1 MSIATNMSLD
11 ELIALDQVPTL
22 PETAIRVIQVAQQ
35 ADPHIEDLVD
45 VVRTDPAI
53 AGRILMFSNS
63 ALFGLRS
70 RCSSIEAAILLL
82 GTRLV
87 RTLVLGFSLAQQTKQ
102 PNVSG
107 PWFRRLWKESLFQ
120 ASAAEIFGE
129 RVNPAEAPSWF
140 LGGLLQDIGHLAML
154 NVFGDHYVEHVLEPQ
169 NSRARVELEAEHFG
183 FTHVEVSVALCR
195 RWGLDD
201 ELVNAIS
208 THHSRTANVSQPY
221 STLMCDGLPGAACCS
236 EYLTKVATRL
246 DENRT
251 NVESFMIG
259 AFGITPVELSSV
271 LADVGRRSTELAAG
285 FSVEIGNLPPCE
297 QILAKAQSV
306 LVNIAVENHLKTLTL
321 SCSPGG
327 KAVAN
332 KAISS
337 VNEDLSREKT
347 KWLDVESML
356 YNATYLN
363 DVLPTELNEAQS
375 QDKLVGL
382 LQIELPEGVELDN
395 PLRTIPELSTQEL
408 VKLIKSHVRPSD
420 QIVRY
425 SSSSFIALLPG
436 INIDV
441 LSRIAHELSDC
452 LNEQLTLS
460 SEIDQKVKIGGVVV
474 IPAGRTAASSDLVI
488 SSLQTATR
496 QAQNAISQ
504 ISMLAVIG
512 KKTQPLAGSA
522 AAV

>member
-1 MSIATNMSLD
+1 
-11 ELIALDQVPTL
+11 
-22 PETAIRVIQVAQQ
+22 
-35 ADPHIEDLVD
+35 
-45 VVRTDPAI
+45 
-53 AGRILMFSNS
+53 
-63 ALFGLRS
+63 
-70 RCSSIEAAILLL
+70 
-82 GTRLV
+82 
-87 RTLVLGFSLAQQTKQ
+87 
-102 PNVSG
+102 
-107 PWFRRLWKESLFQ
+107 
-120 ASAAEIFGE
+120 
-129 RVNPAEAPSWF
+129 
-140 LGGLLQDIGHLAML
+140 
-154 NVFGDHYVEHVLEPQ
+154 
-169 NSRARVELEAEHFG
+169 
-183 FTHVEVSVALCR
+183 
-195 RWGLDD
+195 
-201 ELVNAIS
+201 
-208 THHSRTANVSQPY
+208 
-221 STLMCDGLPGAACCS
+221 MCDGLPGAACCS